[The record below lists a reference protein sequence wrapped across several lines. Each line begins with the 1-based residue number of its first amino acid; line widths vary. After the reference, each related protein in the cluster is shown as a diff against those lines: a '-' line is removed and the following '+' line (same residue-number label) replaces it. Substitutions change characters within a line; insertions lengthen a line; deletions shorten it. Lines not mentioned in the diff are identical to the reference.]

1 MKIVQSLLLA
11 FGLGLFFS
19 CTTDDASLS
28 EKTISYKIEAA
39 LLATEIPSNE
49 DEDLEIY
56 GEIFVDI
63 ELNRDVLEE
72 KELWSRNRE
81 NYIVIG
87 RSEVTLGN
95 QIDFSIDKNNIDNSS
110 IRLRAIL
117 KDYDRNDE
125 LDRLGTVFFRHQLTR
140 EPQEI
145 ELKFNN
151 TEGYTVLARFTIK
164 PISD

>member
-1 MKIVQSLLLA
+1 MKIIQSLMLVFLL
-11 FGLGLFFS
+11 GIFFS
-19 CTTDDASLS
+19 CTNDDASF
-28 EKTISYKIEAA
+28 EKTISYIIEAA
-39 LLATEIPSNE
+39 LLAPEIPSNE

-63 ELNRDVLEE
+63 ELDKNVLEE

-81 NYIVIG
+81 NYIVVG
-87 RSEVTLGN
+87 KTEVTLDN

-117 KDYDRNDE
+117 KDYDRNNE
-125 LDRLGTVFFRHQLTR
+125 LDRLGTVFFRHQLTS

-151 TEGYTVLARFTIK
+151 TEGNTVLARFTIE